1 MTRSWWVSVVAV
13 TVSSLAAPVLAKG
26 VDAKA
31 ALAERAAPA
40 TGALLR
46 THALPQLLNYPVSEA
61 IWGALRDGDLSELD
75 AELRS
80 AHGNMRAASR
90 AGYTEAVDGAGSHDF
105 PLASSSPPSSAPRF
119 VSMHGR
125 RGVGGGGRAVSSYA
139 DRRTSYETIL
149 RRMRADGEAA
159 RRVSFVPPSGMPGQ
173 RSGAF
178 GSISG
183 SSRLPPPAQAPAPER
198 EYAASI
204 ESVTTG
210 VEETASAGVAGKHK
224 MVTYP
229 SIALALERIEGG
241 GEKRQRAPSQRE
253 GGRRDNDLPNA
264 ERRSFPGQRSGM
276 SKLPAHISKD
286 SEP

>member
-90 AGYTEAVDGAGSHDF
+90 AGYTEAVDGAVRLHAYF
-105 PLASSSPPSSAPRF
+105 RVCMWLW
-119 VSMHGR
+119 
-125 RGVGGGGRAVSSYA
+125 RA
-139 DRRTSYETIL
+139 
-149 RRMRADGEAA
+149 
-159 RRVSFVPPSGMPGQ
+159 
-173 RSGAF
+173 
-178 GSISG
+178 
-183 SSRLPPPAQAPAPER
+183 
-198 EYAASI
+198 
-204 ESVTTG
+204 
-210 VEETASAGVAGKHK
+210 
-224 MVTYP
+224 
-229 SIALALERIEGG
+229 
-241 GEKRQRAPSQRE
+241 
-253 GGRRDNDLPNA
+253 RDV
-264 ERRSFPGQRSGM
+264 
-276 SKLPAHISKD
+276 
-286 SEP
+286 